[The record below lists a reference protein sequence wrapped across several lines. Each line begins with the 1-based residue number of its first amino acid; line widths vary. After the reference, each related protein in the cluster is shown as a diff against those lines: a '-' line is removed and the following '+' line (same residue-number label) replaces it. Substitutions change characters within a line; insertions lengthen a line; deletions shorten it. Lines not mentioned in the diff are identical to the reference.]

1 MKNSLISVYT
11 RKINFISLLKY
22 LSLIVGTLI
31 MISPFLWMLSTSLQ
45 PDVKAVFQ
53 RPPQIIPKTFNWIN
67 YVTAWNSA
75 PFGRYMMN
83 SIIISISVTVIQ
95 LLTSSLAAYVFAQ
108 IYFKFRETLFLFYL
122 LVMMIPAQVTV
133 IPLYTLLARM
143 GWLDTYQGLII
154 PFAANAL
161 GVFLLRQAY
170 RSVPK
175 DLSDAAII
183 DGCGHVRILF
193 RILYPL
199 TKPSA
204 IAFALIAFKWK
215 WNDYF
220 WVLIMTSTDKMRTL
234 PVGISAMKAGPE
246 GGSQW
251 HIIMAATMI
260 VILPMLLIFLVAQKY
275 FVEGVTHSGLKG

>member
-1 MKNSLISVYT
+1 MKDNKSFQLKKGLIT
-11 RKINFISLLKY
+11 TIKY
-22 LSLIVGTLI
+22 LS
-31 MISPFLWMLSTSLQ
+31 ISFIALLMVSPLLWMLSTSLQ
-45 PDVKAVFQ
+45 PDLKSVFHW
-53 RPPQIIPKTFNWIN
+53 PPQIIPTTISWVN
-67 YVTAWNSA
+67 YAIAWNSA
-75 PFGRYMMN
+75 PFGRYLMN
-83 SIIISISVTVIQ
+83 SIIIAVTVTVLQ
-95 LLTSSLAAYVFAQ
+95 LITSALAAYVFSQ
-108 IYFKFRETLFLFYL
+108 FHFKLRETLFIFYI

-133 IPLYTLLARM
+133 VPLYTLLARFH
-143 GWLDTYQGLII
+143 WLDTYQGLII

-161 GVFLLRQAY
+161 GIFLLRQAF

-183 DGCGHVRILF
+183 DGCGHLRILMNV
-193 RILYPL
+193 LLPL

-204 IAFALIAFKWK
+204 IAFALIAFKWR

-234 PVGISAMKAGPE
+234 PVGISAMKAGPD
-246 GGSQW
+246 GGSDW

-260 VILPMLLIFLVAQKY
+260 VILPMLIIFLIAQKY